1 MKQLN
6 PKPRC
11 PELSPLSPEFV
22 TLSPRRKK
30 LLGNNPRPFQ
40 FCAHRHKSNPRVRGQ
55 LSGWASLMRTL
66 LRWPGPRDGSLAQDL
81 RNTMLT
87 SGLALRKKKKVSL
100 TTNLHLRKT
109 EIWQELP
116 SVVWIKWVNVCF
128 DSTWQTELA
137 ELLTGHIWSKFL

>member
-81 RNTMLT
+81 RSTMLT
-87 SGLALRKKKKVSL
+87 SGLALRKKKKRSVSQPIYTSEKRRYGRNYRLWFELNELMSAL
-100 TTNLHLRKT
+100 TVPGKLNLL
-109 EIWQELP
+109 
-116 SVVWIKWVNVCF
+116 NC
-128 DSTWQTELA
+128 
-137 ELLTGHIWSKFL
+137 

>member
-66 LRWPGPRDGSLAQDL
+66 LRWPGPRDGSLVQDL
-81 RNTMLT
+81 RSTMLT
-87 SGLALRKKKKVSL
+87 SGLALRKKKKRSVSQPIYTSEKRRYGRNYLLWFELNELMSAL
-100 TTNLHLRKT
+100 TVPGKLNLL
-109 EIWQELP
+109 
-116 SVVWIKWVNVCF
+116 NC
-128 DSTWQTELA
+128 
-137 ELLTGHIWSKFL
+137 